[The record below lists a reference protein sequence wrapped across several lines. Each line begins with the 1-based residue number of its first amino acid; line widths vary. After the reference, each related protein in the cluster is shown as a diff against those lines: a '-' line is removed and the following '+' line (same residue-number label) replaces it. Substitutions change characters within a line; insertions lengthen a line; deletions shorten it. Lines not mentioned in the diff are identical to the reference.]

1 MFWCRGLQH
10 SCPGR
15 SESKPWHNG
24 LTCTTEVAVLEKE
37 VPVEKLKMSDGT
49 RQDTDRA
56 PVHCSGG
63 SSAGGHHGVSVT
75 EKHADIQEDGLCA
88 E

>member
-1 MFWCRGLQH
+1 
-10 SCPGR
+10 
-15 SESKPWHNG
+15 
-24 LTCTTEVAVLEKE
+24 
-37 VPVEKLKMSDGT
+37 MSDGT

-88 E
+88 EQNEPVELTEQCAGDVSGKGLVEEVGRVTGTPAHYHPVY